1 MAPFF
6 RPCWVLQAMPSNGI
20 DTSSATVGLEKNQSL
35 SPAMRLLRGPAAPVP
50 MLHSPMLSL
59 TCSWRCK
66 AEKCAIPV
74 NRLTI
79 AIQVGFGFVTFSFWS
94 GLLSSYSSEQPS
106 MRLYRSRS
114 CVTEPGVVPSQTSVA
129 NVIGSLCEPPPP
141 YDALPTH
148 LAQMPVTSM
157 ATDSAFE
164 VDVEGCKPAVPA
176 LPAL

>member
-35 SPAMRLLRGPAAPVP
+35 SPVMRLLRGPAAPVP

-94 GLLSSYSSEQPS
+94 CFQVIRPSNLRCACTGQGRVSLSQVYCPAK
-106 MRLYRSRS
+106 R
-114 CVTEPGVVPSQTSVA
+114 P
-129 NVIGSLCEPPPP
+129 
-141 YDALPTH
+141 LPTVY
-148 LAQMPVTSM
+148 ASP
-157 ATDSAFE
+157 
-164 VDVEGCKPAVPA
+164 P
-176 LPAL
+176 

>member
-94 GLLSSYSSEQPS
+94 CFKLFD
-106 MRLYRSRS
+106 RA
-114 CVTEPGVVPSQTSVA
+114 TF
-129 NVIGSLCEPPPP
+129 
-141 YDALPTH
+141 DALV
-148 LAQMPVTSM
+148 PVK
-157 ATDSAFE
+157 
-164 VDVEGCKPAVPA
+164 VVCH
-176 LPAL
+176 

>member
-6 RPCWVLQAMPSNGI
+6 RPY
-20 DTSSATVGLEKNQSL
+20 SSGHAQQRHRHKLCDGRAREK
-35 SPAMRLLRGPAAPVP
+35 PVP
-50 MLHSPMLSL
+50 KPGDAASSR
-59 TCSWRCK
+59 TCRPRPDATLADALPNVLVALQGWKMRNSRQQAHHRHPSWLRFRDLQLL
-66 AEKCAIPV
+66 I
-74 NRLTI
+74 
-79 AIQVGFGFVTFSFWS
+79 
-94 GLLSSYSSEQPS
+94 LLSSYSTEQPS

-114 CVTEPGVVPSQTSVA
+114 CVTEPGVLPSQTSVA
-129 NVIGSLCEPPPP
+129 NVIGGLCEPPP

-148 LAQMPVTSM
+148 LAQMPVTST